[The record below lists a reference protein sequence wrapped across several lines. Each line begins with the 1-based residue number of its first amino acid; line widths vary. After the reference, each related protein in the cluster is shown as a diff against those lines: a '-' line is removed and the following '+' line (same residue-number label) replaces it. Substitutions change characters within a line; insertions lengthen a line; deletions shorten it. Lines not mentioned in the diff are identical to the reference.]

1 MTEYPVSSLGSRLL
15 LISHEMI
22 FNCLAQRIIDR
33 ESAEVHTNCRITLL
47 KRSVALVWG
56 LSIAKMLSGWN
67 AFEISDIQD
76 IQLNRPN
83 PAIRCNNVALG

>member
-1 MTEYPVSSLGSRLL
+1 MRYLLFYRFRDITGCLWRIVISSR
-15 LISHEMI
+15 I
-22 FNCLAQRIIDR
+22 FRIP
-33 ESAEVHTNCRITLL
+33 
-47 KRSVALVWG
+47 

-76 IQLNRPN
+76 IQLNRRN